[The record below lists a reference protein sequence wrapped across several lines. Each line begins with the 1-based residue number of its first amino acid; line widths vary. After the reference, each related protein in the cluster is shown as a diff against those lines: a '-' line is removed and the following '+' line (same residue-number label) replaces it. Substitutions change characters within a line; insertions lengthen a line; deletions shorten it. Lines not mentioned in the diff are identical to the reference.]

1 LAKALVKA
9 LEYRSSVKEDMLKAG
24 PVNSQEDPDTSSPF
38 PRASTPLP
46 SRPLQANT
54 SISAPSANILATPSN
69 SVHIPKVL
77 LVDDN
82 EINLKILVTFM
93 RKLGYNYD
101 TATDGLQA
109 LEKYKAAAAEGKFE
123 FVLMDIS
130 MPVMDGLVST
140 REIRAFERK
149 NSLLDS
155 PSIIIALTGLASAK
169 AQQEAFASGVN
180 LFLTKPIML
189 KTLMSLLGRTDASA
203 TDGVG

>member
-1 LAKALVKA
+1 
-9 LEYRSSVKEDMLKAG
+9 
-24 PVNSQEDPDTSSPF
+24 
-38 PRASTPLP
+38 
-46 SRPLQANT
+46 
-54 SISAPSANILATPSN
+54 
-69 SVHIPKVL
+69 
-77 LVDDN
+77 
-82 EINLKILVTFM
+82 M

-140 REIRAFERK
+140 CEIRAFERK